1 MRLRDARVDTEAEA
15 VHRLR
20 LGRGRAG
27 EARFVRVRGSE
38 LRRARARDE
47 RGVEVPVA
55 VQREPDALAAARAAL
70 HQIRDREVAASEH
83 IAHTRTVH
91 AEQIASHL
99 RFKEASWLEH
109 LLQRVQYG

>member
-1 MRLRDARVDTEAEA
+1 M
-15 VHRLR
+15 HRLR

-27 EARFVRVRGSE
+27 EARVVRERGDV

-70 HQIRDREVAASEH
+70 HQIRDRKVAASAR
-83 IAHTRTVH
+83 ILVRVH
-91 AEQIASHL
+91 NADC
-99 RFKEASWLEH
+99 
-109 LLQRVQYG
+109 